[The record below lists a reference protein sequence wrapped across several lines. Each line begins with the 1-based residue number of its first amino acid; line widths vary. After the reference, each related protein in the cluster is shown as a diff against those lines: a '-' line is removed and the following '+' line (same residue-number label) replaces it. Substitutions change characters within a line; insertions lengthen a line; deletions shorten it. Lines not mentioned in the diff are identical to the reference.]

1 MPLMQSTAVIVMPY
15 CEKCGKELKAT
26 SKFCGRCGQPVNDDV
41 QVSSTVSPEPVN
53 EQPQAVPQAD
63 AQTDTEKVLSVLL
76 LRKPK
81 SLGRYDTFSGV
92 LTGKRLIFAQMTG
105 DMIKEA
111 IKQARE
117 QAKSEGKGFFGQWA
131 DQLKASASFVS
142 RYYNMEPSAVLSET
156 QGNFAVAND
165 SVNEIK
171 LKLKDTGNQANPREF
186 EIEIKSSSGKYKFR
200 MDENGDYVKALKQIY
215 GDKLKTPFGYFS
227 AGGMKFKI
235 G

>member
-1 MPLMQSTAVIVMPY
+1 MPY
-15 CEKCGKELKAT
+15 CENCGKELKAN
-26 SKFCGRCGQPVNDDV
+26 SKFCGRCGKPVNEDT
-41 QVSSTVSPEPVN
+41 QVSSAVSVESVN
-53 EQPQAVPQAD
+53 ENQETVPQVN
-63 AQTDTEKVLSVLL
+63 AQKDYEQVLSVLL

-111 IKQARE
+111 VKQSRE

-131 DQLKASASFVS
+131 DQLKASASFAS
-142 RYYNMEPSAVLSET
+142 RYYSMEPSAALSET
-156 QGNFAVAND
+156 QGNFAVTND
-165 SVNEIK
+165 SVNKIK

-186 EIEIKSSSGKYKFR
+186 EIEIKSSAGKYKFR

-215 GDKLKTPFGYFS
+215 GDKVETPFGYFS
-227 AGGMKFKI
+227 AGGLKFKI

>member
-1 MPLMQSTAVIVMPY
+1 MPY
-15 CEKCGKELKAT
+15 CENCGKELKAN
-26 SKFCGRCGQPVNDDV
+26 SKFCGRCGKPVNDDEV
-41 QVSSTVSPEPVN
+41 TSAVSSESVN
-53 EQPQAVPQAD
+53 EQPETVPQVNVQKD
-63 AQTDTEKVLSVLL
+63 SEQVLSVLL

-105 DMIKEA
+105 DMMKKA
-111 IKQARE
+111 VKQARE

-131 DQLKASASFVS
+131 DQLKASASFAS
-142 RYYNMEPSAVLSET
+142 RYYNMEPSAALSET
-156 QGNFAVAND
+156 QGNFAVTND
-165 SVNEIK
+165 SVKEIK

-186 EIEIKSSSGKYKFR
+186 EIEIKSSAGKYKFR

-215 GDKLKTPFGYFS
+215 GDKVKTPFGYFS

>member
-1 MPLMQSTAVIVMPY
+1 M
-15 CEKCGKELKAT
+15 E
-26 SKFCGRCGQPVNDDV
+26 RCGQPVNDDV

-117 QAKSEGKGFFGQWA
+117 QAKSEGKGFFG
-131 DQLKASASFVS
+131 
-142 RYYNMEPSAVLSET
+142 
-156 QGNFAVAND
+156 
-165 SVNEIK
+165 
-171 LKLKDTGNQANPREF
+171 
-186 EIEIKSSSGKYKFR
+186 
-200 MDENGDYVKALKQIY
+200 
-215 GDKLKTPFGYFS
+215 
-227 AGGMKFKI
+227 
-235 G
+235 